1 VKRLAVLL
9 TAAMGA
15 VCAAYTVIYLVRWEW
30 NRAIIAGLFFV
41 AVEVVLASALILD
54 RLRRLEARLA
64 DPAPARARATEPD
77 PAALEAIRV
86 AAPPLPDRFA
96 WIREQHGTTQVFLPV
111 LLGAGV
117 LASALAWVVE
127 HLARATATPLLEQ
140 RLAARLGVLRAPPDG
155 LLGGPPQAPSPAPA
169 SRWSSWGRGAV
180 VVSLLLAGGAGTAA
194 GLDFLADRIQSRPDP
209 ARASSTVVHL
219 ELRGALASQDPAWV
233 TDHLWTACTGP
244 DVFRERRLPE
254 PTVVHGDPGQVRILV
269 DAHIGEHAGE
279 RLRGCLND
287 NTLDKVQARV
297 VSFSNG

>member
-1 VKRLAVLL
+1 MKRVAVLI

-15 VCAAYTVIYLVRWEW
+15 VCAAYTAIYLVRWEW

-54 RLRRLEARLA
+54 RLRRIESRLA
-64 DPAPARARATEPD
+64 EPAQGRTLAPESGD
-77 PAALEAIRV
+77 AALEAIR
-86 AAPPLPDRFA
+86 ATAPPLPDRFA

-127 HLARATATPLLEQ
+127 HLARATATPVLEQ
-140 RLAARLGVLRAPPDG
+140 RLAARLGVLRAPPAG
-155 LLGGPPQAPSPAPA
+155 LLGSPSPTASSTPA
-169 SRWSSWGRGAV
+169 GTGARWGRGAV
-180 VVSLLLAGGAGTAA
+180 IVSLLLATGAGTAA
-194 GLDFLADRIQSRPDP
+194 GLDYLADRIQSRPDP
-209 ARASSTVVHL
+209 ARVASTVVHL
-219 ELRGALASQDPAWV
+219 ELRGALASDDPAWV
-233 TDHLWTACTGP
+233 VDHLWTACTGP
-244 DVFRERRLPE
+244 AVFRERRLPE
-254 PTVVHGDPGQVRILV
+254 PTVVHGDPGRVRILV

-297 VSFSNG
+297 VAFSSG

>member
-1 VKRLAVLL
+1 VRRVAVLL

-41 AVEVVLASALILD
+41 AVEVVLASALILE
-54 RLRRLEARLA
+54 RLRRIESRLA
-64 DPAPARARATEPD
+64 DPAPARAQATETD
-77 PAALEAIRV
+77 PATLDTIRA

-127 HLARATATPLLEQ
+127 HLARATATPVLEQ
-140 RLAARLGVLRAPPDG
+140 RLADQLGVLRAPPAG
-155 LLGGPPQAPSPAPA
+155 LLGAPSPAPSPPRA
-169 SRWSSWGRGAV
+169 RQWSRLGWGAGA
-180 VVSLLLAGGAGTAA
+180 VSLLLAGGAGTAA

-209 ARASSTVVHL
+209 AQVASTVVYL
-219 ELRGALASQDPAWV
+219 ELRGALASEDPAWV
-233 TDHLWTACTGP
+233 ADHLWTACTGP

-254 PTVVHGDPGQVRILV
+254 PTVVHGDAGRVRIVV
-269 DAHIGEHAGE
+269 DAHIGENAGE

-297 VSFSNG
+297 VGFSTG